1 VSGPGPSAL
10 PSRLV
15 CIVVFLLTSK
25 VSVYVIHTHTQPF
38 YGPFSGT
45 TWVSQCQKK
54 SSSGLCD
61 AREGRY
67 TNIQAGCYSIQ
78 TNQRPTFLIPP
89 FCATCPSCCNPPN
102 LSWLDRHQICCL
114 AYPVAW
120 FVIQSWKFA
129 LDKTLTVQALHL
141 ICTINSSVSNT
152 HFLLSLVLLAGTC
165 SVSPL
170 WSLESIIKGAL
181 YA

>member
-1 VSGPGPSAL
+1 MSGPGPSAL

-38 YGPFSGT
+38 YSPFSGT
-45 TWVSQCQKK
+45 TWVSQFQKK
-54 SSSGLCD
+54 SSSGLYD

-129 LDKTLTVQALHL
+129 LDKTF
-141 ICTINSSVSNT
+141 NSSSITFDIYVKK
-152 HFLLSLVLLAGTC
+152 LISLKHCVRSQITRLKLQKSFCDLEHGA
-165 SVSPL
+165 
-170 WSLESIIKGAL
+170 SL
-181 YA
+181 